1 MEVFAMGSHIYHN
14 PARGVSAV
22 DGTNKAKIER
32 AALTLFAEHG
42 VDGVSTKSIAVA
54 AGVSEGLLYRHFTN
68 KDGLA
73 RELMR
78 AIHVRLTEM
87 IMAAAGRE
95 EGLADQI
102 SFIVRHY
109 CEIADDDWTLFRYH
123 ILPGRKIMMASLRR
137 YTRLMVWGMRVI
149 AKIDVQ
155 VTGHEHI
162 PAEGP
167 VIIAAKH
174 QSYGDGF
181 VVFSQF
187 FDLSFVTGD
196 AITKFLFIGRILTK
210 MNAVVINNCGGEDQ
224 RKKMAETSA
233 VVREQ
238 GRRLLI
244 YPEGHLSKIGTQH
257 KYRKGVYHLYKDFG
271 CPVVPLASNLGQR
284 WNQNDWVKHP
294 DRAFRYGKPWPFEPR

>member
-1 MEVFAMGSHIYHN
+1 MGSHIYHN

-32 AALTLFAEHG
+32 AALTLFAEQG

-102 SFIVRHY
+102 RFIVRHY

-123 ILPGRKIMMASLRR
+123 ILHLHHFPSFSDAPAGSWPSSPHAAAVRLLEGAMAE
-137 YTRLMVWGMRVI
+137 GVI
-149 AKIDVQ
+149 QKGDANVLASMALGVVLQPAQAKVLGAID
-155 VTGHEHI
+155 GPLSAHI
-162 PAEGP
+162 PAFTDA
-167 VIIAAKH
+167 VLA
-174 QSYGDGF
+174 
-181 VVFSQF
+181 VL
-187 FDLSFVTGD
+187 DLE
-196 AITKFLFIGRILTK
+196 A
-210 MNAVVINNCGGEDQ
+210 
-224 RKKMAETSA
+224 
-233 VVREQ
+233 
-238 GRRLLI
+238 
-244 YPEGHLSKIGTQH
+244 
-257 KYRKGVYHLYKDFG
+257 
-271 CPVVPLASNLGQR
+271 
-284 WNQNDWVKHP
+284 
-294 DRAFRYGKPWPFEPR
+294 

>member
-1 MEVFAMGSHIYHN
+1 MTMQTYHA

-87 IMAAAGRE
+87 IMAAASRE
-95 EGLADQI
+95 DGLADQI

-123 ILPGRKIMMASLRR
+123 ILHLHHFPSFSDGPEGGWPSSPHMAAV
-137 YTRLMVWGMRVI
+137 RLLKRAMTEGVI
-149 AKIDVQ
+149 AQADADV
-155 VTGHEHI
+155 
-162 PAEGP
+162 
-167 VIIAAKH
+167 
-174 QSYGDGF
+174 
-181 VVFSQF
+181 
-187 FDLSFVTGD
+187 
-196 AITKFLFIGRILTK
+196 
-210 MNAVVINNCGGEDQ
+210 
-224 RKKMAETSA
+224 
-233 VVREQ
+233 
-238 GRRLLI
+238 
-244 YPEGHLSKIGTQH
+244 
-257 KYRKGVYHLYKDFG
+257 
-271 CPVVPLASNLGQR
+271 LASMALGVVLQPA
-284 WNQNDWVKHP
+284 QAKVLGAIDGPLSVHI
-294 DRAFRYGKPWPFEPR
+294 DSFTVGVLAVLGLEG